1 MPAADR
7 GRRAARSAAYGGIA
21 AGLAVLALLGVRL
34 LPTADLALYAVAS
47 AAVALALI
55 ELSFRGAALS
65 WMAASAVG
73 SLLAGW
79 ITAVPFVVFFGPYPL
94 LKATAESRI
103 PSRVRCMA
111 VKLVGADLLLG
122 LLALVW
128 LVLMGE
134 GFPELP
140 LPWWAIL
147 LLAQPVVVLYDLAL
161 TMMITLYVGRR
172 HPAR

>member
-1 MPAADR
+1 M
-7 GRRAARSAAYGGIA
+7 
-21 AGLAVLALLGVRL
+21 
-34 LPTADLALYAVAS
+34 PTADLALYVVAS

-65 WMAASAVG
+65 WLSASAAG
-73 SLLAGW
+73 ALLAGW
-79 ITAVPFVVFFGPYPL
+79 ITAVPFVFFFGPYPL
-94 LKATAESRI
+94 LKAKAESRI
-103 PSRVRCMA
+103 PSRIRCM
-111 VKLVGADLLLG
+111 VIKLAGADLLLG

-134 GFPELP
+134 GMPEFP
-140 LPWWAIL
+140 LPWWGIL
-147 LLAQPVVVLYDLAL
+147 LLAQPVVVLYDFAL

>member
-1 MPAADR
+1 
-7 GRRAARSAAYGGIA
+7 
-21 AGLAVLALLGVRL
+21 
-34 LPTADLALYAVAS
+34 
-47 AAVALALI
+47 
-55 ELSFRGAALS
+55 
-65 WMAASAVG
+65 
-73 SLLAGW
+73 
-79 ITAVPFVVFFGPYPL
+79 
-94 LKATAESRI
+94 
-103 PSRVRCMA
+103 MA

-147 LLAQPVVVLYDLAL
+147 LFAQPVVVLYDLAL

-172 HPAR
+172 HPVR

>member
-47 AAVALALI
+47 AAIALALI

-65 WMAASAVG
+65 WLAASAVG
-73 SLLAGW
+73 ALLAGW
-79 ITAVPFVVFFGPYPL
+79 ITAVPFVFFFGPYPL
-94 LKATAESRI
+94 IKAAAESRI
-103 PSRVRCMA
+103 PSRVQSMA
-111 VKLVGADLLLG
+111 VKLLGADLLLG

-134 GFPELP
+134 GMPRLP
-140 LPWWAIL
+140 LSWWAL
-147 LLAQPVVVLYDLAL
+147 VLLAQPVVVLYDLAL
-161 TMMITLYVGRR
+161 TMMVTLYVGRR